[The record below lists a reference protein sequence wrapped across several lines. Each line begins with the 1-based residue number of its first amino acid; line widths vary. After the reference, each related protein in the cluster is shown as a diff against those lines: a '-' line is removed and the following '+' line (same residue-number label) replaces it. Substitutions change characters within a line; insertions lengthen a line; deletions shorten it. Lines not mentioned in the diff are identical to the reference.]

1 MLRVN
6 LSDVRVGAAET
17 VGRLADDDAVLAEV
31 GPGVALVAPVQVKG
45 RLSAAGE
52 GKYYWRARL
61 GTIVRAECRRCL
73 NPVDVPVDASLALVF
88 ARAGEGVTEEDGC
101 YVIPA
106 RAKTLDLTAVVREE
120 LILALPHF
128 VECRPD
134 CRGLC
139 PKCGAN
145 LNDGPCGCAPAGD
158 PRWDALRAL
167 SKPERKNH

>member
-1 MLRVN
+1 MLRID
-6 LSDVRVGAAET
+6 LAEVRVGPVET
-17 VGRLADDDAVLAEV
+17 TGQLAADDPLLGEVDPGMTLA
-31 GPGVALVAPVQVKG
+31 APVRVKG
-45 RLSAAGE
+45 RLSSAGE
-52 GKYYWRARL
+52 GKYYWRASL
-61 GTIVRAECRRCL
+61 ETVVRAECRRCL
-73 NPVDVPVDASLALVF
+73 VAVEVPVWASLGVIFAHEGDLV
-88 ARAGEGVTEEDGC
+88 EDAGC

-106 RAKTLDLTAVVREE
+106 RAKTLDLGETVREE
-120 LILALPHF
+120 VLLALPRF

-167 SKPERKNH
+167 TQLERKGD

>member
-1 MLRVN
+1 MLRVD
-6 LSDVRVGAAET
+6 LADVRVGAAET
-17 VGRLADDDAVLAEV
+17 VGRLADDDPVLAEV
-31 GPGVALVAPVQVKG
+31 GPDIALVAPVQVKG

-61 GTIVRAECRRCL
+61 ETAVRAQCRRCL
-73 NPVDVPVDASLALVF
+73 NPVDVPLEASLAIVF
-88 ARAGEGVTEEDGC
+88 VPEDEAAEDEGC

-106 RAKTLDLTAVVREE
+106 RAKTLDLTEVVREE
-120 LILALPHF
+120 LILTLPHF

-158 PRWDALRAL
+158 PRWDALHAL
-167 SKPERKNH
+167 TKPERKNH